1 MNTLQNIPADQFLDE
16 VIFALT
22 FTDAS
27 ALDRLEAA
35 APTIAAPADP
45 VRYANQRAAL
55 AALLDASARNL
66 RLMHRAAG
74 RRSFEFYPP
83 VQH

>member
-27 ALDRLEAA
+27 ALGRLESVASEVA
-35 APTIAAPADP
+35 EPVDL

-66 RLMHRAAG
+66 RLMRRAAG
-74 RRSFEFYPP
+74 RHGLRFYPA